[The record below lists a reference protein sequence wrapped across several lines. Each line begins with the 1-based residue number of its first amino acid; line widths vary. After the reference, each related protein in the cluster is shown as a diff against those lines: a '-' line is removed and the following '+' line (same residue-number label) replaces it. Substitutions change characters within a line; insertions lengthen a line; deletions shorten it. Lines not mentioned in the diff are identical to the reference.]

1 MLYFGIIY
9 WWCTITVAN
18 IKELHAMYKD
28 EVRSAPVHGCAK
40 TTLTQ
45 WRSTQLSLV
54 HCVPVAPATTN
65 WTIQQDFQ
73 SLNTTTTL
81 PISPNAL
88 IPSHSFDP
96 HAPVD
101 LKFLSLPPRVSL
113 NDPTYNGGYYPS
125 PTRVD
130 TTVHI
135 YDTGLEPT
143 HPDLLHIPI
152 RWIWPGPAPGPFQQT
167 DADQTHFHGTGVVGK
182 VAGSHCGVA
191 KRASIVMVQANR
203 GTELGIETMVDA
215 FARIY
220 EDVKTRG
227 LGKKAVLSISGCCEA
242 LQNPEYYRAILFVMR
257 ALLKGLTDLRVV
269 CVIAAGNNGK
279 KEIAHLLAVLGAVI
293 PELIVVGGAF
303 LNGTLDPRCQ
313 TAFFVKIT
321 ALSEGVVWPGY
332 DVSGDLRIPAWSIG
346 AGGTSTATASVA
358 LQVAIFL
365 STGVA
370 TEQAREFLF
379 TRAYSRAEGGPKV
392 VWNGVDFRTL
402 PDTVTAKSCRR

>member
-1 MLYFGIIY
+1 
-9 WWCTITVAN
+9 
-18 IKELHAMYKD
+18 
-28 EVRSAPVHGCAK
+28 
-40 TTLTQ
+40 
-45 WRSTQLSLV
+45 
-54 HCVPVAPATTN
+54 
-65 WTIQQDFQ
+65 
-73 SLNTTTTL
+73 
-81 PISPNAL
+81 
-88 IPSHSFDP
+88 
-96 HAPVD
+96 VD
-101 LKFLSLPPRVSL
+101 LKVLSLPPGVSL
-113 NDPTYNGGYYPS
+113 NDPTYNGYYYSRPAG
-125 PTRVD
+125 VD
-130 TTVHI
+130 TTVYV
-135 YDTGLEPT
+135 YDTGVEPT

-167 DADQTHFHGTGVVGK
+167 DADQTHFHGTGMVGK

-203 GTELGIETMVDA
+203 GTELGIGTMLDA

-220 EDVKTRG
+220 DDVKTRG

-257 ALLKGLTDLRVV
+257 ALLKGLTDLGVV
-269 CVIAAGNNGK
+269 FVIAAGNYGK
-279 KEIAHLLAVLGAVI
+279 KEIAHLPAVLGAVI

-332 DVSGDLRIPAWSIG
+332 DGSGDRRIPAWRIG
-346 AGGTSTATASVA
+346 DGGTSTASASVA
-358 LQVAIFL
+358 GQIAVLL
-365 STGVA
+365 STGVT
-370 TEQAREFLF
+370 TEQVRELLF

-402 PDTVTAKSCRR
+402 PGIVTAKRCRR